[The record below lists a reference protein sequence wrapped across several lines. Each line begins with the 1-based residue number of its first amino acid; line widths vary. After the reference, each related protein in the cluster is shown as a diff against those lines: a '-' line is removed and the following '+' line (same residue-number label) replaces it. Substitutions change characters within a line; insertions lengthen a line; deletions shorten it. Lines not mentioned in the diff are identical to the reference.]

1 MPLVEQELFSLPE
14 HLSSYTVFSGVR
26 ITRSLVLYVCFVD
39 RCLSFCPFSLTIVL
53 SVLRFTDSNY
63 PFGIFKHSLIQHAS
77 CGIVT
82 ERNMN
87 EV

>member
-1 MPLVEQELFSLPE
+1 MPLAGTVCPSGPPEFIPGFQWGSYYSIFS
-14 HLSSYTVFSGVR
+14 SICMFC
-26 ITRSLVLYVCFVD
+26 RSLFVI
-39 RCLSFCPFSLTIVL
+39 LSFFFLAIVL
-53 SVLRFTDSNY
+53 SVLRFMDSNY

-82 ERNMN
+82 ERNMI